1 MKRKI
6 QLTIYGIA
14 AVIFLALSIALVPQH
29 VGAKDM
35 IPELNAK
42 LLAALN
48 EFAKKNSLSD
58 EQLESLLGEVV
69 LNSPNMRKGGV
80 GIVDSET
87 FVFLDEKKNAVKIS
101 GKTWQGEDSIRQQIV
116 LTNGRRVLGSITAKD
131 LSKLRI
137 LIFTPSE
144 VRYINLTNNTGG
156 KYSRYAR

>member
-6 QLTIYGIA
+6 RLTAYGIA
-14 AVIFLALSIALVPQH
+14 AAIFVALSIALVPQH

-42 LLAALN
+42 LLATLN

-80 GIVDSET
+80 GIVDGET
-87 FVFLDEKKNAVKIS
+87 FVLLDEKKNELKIS
-101 GKTWQGEDSIRQQIV
+101 GKKWQGEESSKQQIV
-116 LTNGRRVLGSITAKD
+116 LTDGRQVFGSIIVD
-131 LSKLRI
+131 DVSKLKI
-137 LIFTPSE
+137 LIFTPSQ

-156 KYSRYAR
+156 KYSRHFK

>member
-58 EQLESLLGEVV
+58 KQLESLLGEVV

-80 GIVDSET
+80 GIVDGET
-87 FVFLDEKKNAVKIS
+87 FVLLDEKKNELKIS
-101 GKTWQGEDSIRQQIV
+101 GKKWQGEESNKQQIV
-116 LTNGRRVLGSITAKD
+116 LTDGRQVFGSVTVED
-131 LSKLRI
+131 VSKLKI
-137 LIFTPSE
+137 LIFTPSQ

-156 KYSRYAR
+156 KYARYSK

>member
-58 EQLESLLGEVV
+58 KQLESLLGEVV
-69 LNSPNMRKGGV
+69 LNSPNMRKGGA
-80 GIVDSET
+80 GIVDGET
-87 FVFLDEKKNAVKIS
+87 FVLLDEKKNELKIS
-101 GKTWQGEDSIRQQIV
+101 GKKWQGEESNKQQIV
-116 LTNGRRVLGSITAKD
+116 LTDGRQVFGSVTVED
-131 LSKLRI
+131 VSKLKI
-137 LIFTPSE
+137 LIFTPSQ

-156 KYSRYAR
+156 KYSRYSK

>member
-6 QLTIYGIA
+6 QLTAYGIA
-14 AVIFLALSIALVPQH
+14 AAIFVVLSIVLVSQH
-29 VGAKDM
+29 AGAKDM

-80 GIVDSET
+80 GIVDDKT
-87 FVFLDEKKNAVKIS
+87 FVLLDEKKNGLKIY
-101 GKTWQGEDSIRQQIV
+101 GKKWQGEESNKQQIV
-116 LTNGRRVLGSITAKD
+116 LTDGRQVFGSITVED
-131 LSKLRI
+131 VSKLKI
-137 LIFTPSE
+137 LIFTPSQ

-156 KYSRYAR
+156 KYSRYLK